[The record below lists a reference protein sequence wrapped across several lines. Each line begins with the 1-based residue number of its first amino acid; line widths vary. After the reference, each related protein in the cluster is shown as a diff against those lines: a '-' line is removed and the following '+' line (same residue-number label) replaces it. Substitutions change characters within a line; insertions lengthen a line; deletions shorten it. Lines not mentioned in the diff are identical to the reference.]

1 VPAVSLALA
10 GTALGAYSSPKLVA
24 SSLTPAGSG
33 GGVRIGVVIS
43 NADDATARVAIY
55 IPNGYTVSATTA
67 GAKLG
72 TVTATAAAVDLG
84 GAILPLTGEL
94 DAVDPNALTATR
106 KNGIALC
113 LAGQV
118 ATQTWVLHLT
128 AAGQTVDLPMLL
140 VPSVATEAAA
150 GYQAKLVVCL
160 PPPDVPSGAPGRAP
174 FGAKLL
180 SATFG
185 VSAITAPASVG
196 DARWTALFTPY
207 SPGAGTLHEAATVES
222 QSIRHAPARLTLTYN
237 RKQVVSSKL
246 AKGKRVR
253 SVGTRVTYAT
263 TVTEAGA
270 AARGPVTATAAGKKV
285 GGARGSF
292 TFTGASVALVAR
304 AELHKGA
311 SVPTGAARSNADLYY
326 ANLAAAACTKTPVFG
341 GVPCVAATVGRA
353 TPRASVR
360 VVGFS

>member
-1 VPAVSLALA
+1 
-10 GTALGAYSSPKLVA
+10 
-24 SSLTPAGSG
+24 
-33 GGVRIGVVIS
+33 VRIGVVIS

-94 DAVDPNALTATR
+94 DAVDPNALTATQ

-207 SPGAGTLHEAATVES
+207 SPGAGTLNEAATVES

-246 AKGKRVR
+246 VKGKRVR